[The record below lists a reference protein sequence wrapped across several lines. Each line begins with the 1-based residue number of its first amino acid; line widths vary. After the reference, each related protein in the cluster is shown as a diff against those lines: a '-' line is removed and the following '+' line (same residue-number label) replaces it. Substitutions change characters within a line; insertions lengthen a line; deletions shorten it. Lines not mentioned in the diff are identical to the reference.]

1 LDLAQSELDLLL
13 SNEKKEQENLKSL
26 EMDYEKTVSLIKEE
40 EMELNKAS
48 DRIPELKAQISSA
61 ERELTQKE
69 KKELFLTEEL
79 KNKRIKL
86 DEAKNS
92 LSASE
97 SRNTIIKALIEQK
110 KKGKLAGVYGRLG
123 DLGAIDIK

>member
-61 ERELTQKE
+61 EREFTEKE
-69 KKELFLTEEL
+69 KKEIFLTEE
-79 KNKRIKL
+79 
-86 DEAKNS
+86 
-92 LSASE
+92 
-97 SRNTIIKALIEQK
+97 
-110 KKGKLAGVYGRLG
+110 
-123 DLGAIDIK
+123 